1 MREVIHPILGR
12 PDQGMTIDERP
23 IAVKRLNGAFRKR
36 GEVFTVKRFDG
47 SEGAAPSLT
56 GQVRWR

>member
-1 MREVIHPILGR
+1 
-12 PDQGMTIDERP
+12 MTIDERP

-47 SEGAAPSLT
+47 SEGATPSLT
-56 GQVRWR
+56 GQARWR